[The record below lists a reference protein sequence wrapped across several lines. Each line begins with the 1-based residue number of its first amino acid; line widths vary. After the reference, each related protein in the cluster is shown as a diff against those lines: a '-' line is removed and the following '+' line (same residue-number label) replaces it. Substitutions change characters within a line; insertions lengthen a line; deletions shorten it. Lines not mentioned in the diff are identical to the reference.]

1 MRALVRAIYGVE
13 PSRRRRAVEAP
24 IFVEL
29 DAGLMRRIIVTP
41 SGDVEASSL
50 CIEASSLCIEERR
63 TCVEPLRRGRRAF
76 TSRRRGQGSA
86 WGFSSPQGPPLPPG
100 TRKLPR
106 PGYRPWRTGAS
117 SPFIPN
123 SYLNSYI
130 AIYRNKY
137 RTVGI

>member
-1 MRALVRAIYGVE
+1 MVSAPTPRAHPEPTVTVRAIYGVE

-63 TCVEPLRRGRRAF
+63 AF
-76 TSRRRGQGSA
+76 TSR
-86 WGFSSPQGPPLPPG
+86 
-100 TRKLPR
+100 
-106 PGYRPWRTGAS
+106 AS
-117 SPFIPN
+117 SL
-123 SYLNSYI
+123 Y
-130 AIYRNKY
+130 
-137 RTVGI
+137 VEQG